1 MEFSSFDSHCI
12 EMLNALPNRH
22 SRHCF
27 RSALNHLER
36 AEKLFEVDSVMA
48 CFRCITAEEEAAAGL
63 MHCLKEKDYD
73 NAAGLKPRD
82 HKHKSAV
89 IVLFS
94 VLGDFVG
101 KDLVDSGIVVDLS
114 VFEEGDGKKLKL
126 SFEVPTDNKIVTFF
140 SDPPLN
146 VQLIAEGKKFSY
158 RQQIYTHLEK
168 KGHSKMKDHLVDLA
182 NFRNK
187 LLYAGPA
194 GFPSEVKVE
203 EKFFGA
209 YKSRVMAMLRAYLL
223 VVPYNEK
230 QIFAQDSLD
239 VFLSMV
245 NGMDLDGL
253 SLDF

>member
-1 MEFSSFDSHCI
+1 MDFSSFDSHCI

-36 AEKLFEVDSVMA
+36 AEKLFEIDSVMA

-63 MHCLKEKDYD
+63 MHCLKEKSYD

-94 VLGDFVG
+94 ILGDFVG
-101 KDLVDSGIVVDLS
+101 KELIGSGVVVDLS
-114 VFEEGDGKKLKL
+114 VCEEGDGKRLKL
-126 SFEVPTDNKIVTFF
+126 SFEVPDNNQMVTFF

-146 VQLIAEGKKFSY
+146 VQLMVEGRKFSY
-158 RQQIYTHLEK
+158 RQQIYMHLEK
-168 KGHSKMKDHLVDLA
+168 KGQSKMKDHLIELA

-194 GFPSEVKVE
+194 GFPSEIKVE
-203 EKFFGA
+203 EKFLGA

-223 VVPYNEK
+223 VAPYKEK

-253 SLDF
+253 HLEF